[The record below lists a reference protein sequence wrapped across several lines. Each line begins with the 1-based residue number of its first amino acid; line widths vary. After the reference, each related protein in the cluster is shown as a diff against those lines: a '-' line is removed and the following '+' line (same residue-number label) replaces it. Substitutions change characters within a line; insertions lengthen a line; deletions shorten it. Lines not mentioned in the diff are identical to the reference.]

1 MNEPHVPQQHEAT
14 DPTTPLWYG
23 SAAPTAT
30 VPAPPSATWP
40 TTPVA
45 TVASPAPRRGRARVG
60 ELALVAILAAGLASG
75 GTYAVTQ
82 NGASSTP
89 AASSVTKTSTVA
101 VGATAAPV
109 IAGTSS
115 APDWAAMAKAVGPSV
130 VSITVQAGQSGGEGS
145 GVVIDTAGHILTNNH
160 VVAAGGSRET
170 ITVTLADGRTYD
182 ATIAGTDPA
191 TDLAVLT
198 LKDPPTDLAPIAFAD
213 SDALVVG
220 QPVMAVGNPL
230 GLAGTVTTGIV
241 SALNRPVTTGG
252 ETDQFGTVISE
263 PVVTDAIQTSAAI
276 NPGNSGGALVDAGG
290 KLIGINSSIASLGSS
305 QSQSGN
311 IGIGFAIPSNTA
323 KSVAEQLISDGK
335 VSHAYLGVSTQD
347 TVATEGAD
355 RRNAALVTK
364 VVSGSAADT
373 AGLRANDI
381 VVAINGKR
389 VDSSLSLVA
398 SVRELTSGETATIT
412 VLRDGARVD
421 LTATLGTRS

>member
-1 MNEPHVPQQHEAT
+1 
-14 DPTTPLWYG
+14 
-23 SAAPTAT
+23 
-30 VPAPPSATWP
+30 
-40 TTPVA
+40 
-45 TVASPAPRRGRARVG
+45 
-60 ELALVAILAAGLASG
+60 
-75 GTYAVTQ
+75 
-82 NGASSTP
+82 
-89 AASSVTKTSTVA
+89 
-101 VGATAAPV
+101 
-109 IAGTSS
+109 
-115 APDWAAMAKAVGPSV
+115 
-130 VSITVQAGQSGGEGS
+130 
-145 GVVIDTAGHILTNNH
+145 
-160 VVAAGGSRET
+160 
-170 ITVTLADGRTYD
+170 
-182 ATIAGTDPA
+182 
-191 TDLAVLT
+191 
-198 LKDPPTDLAPIAFAD
+198 
-213 SDALVVG
+213 
-220 QPVMAVGNPL
+220 MAVGNPL

-276 NPGNSGGALVDAGG
+276 NPGNSGGALVDAAG

-323 KSVAEQLISDGK
+323 KSVAEQLIGEGK

-347 TVATEGAD
+347 TVATEGTD

-364 VVSGSAADT
+364 VVTGSAADK

-398 SVRELTSGETATIT
+398 TVRELTSGEQATIT